1 MDAVKFIEG
10 LRRMIVSESNRTTM
24 YQMKEEK

>member
-10 LRRMIVSESNRTTM
+10 LKRMIASESNRTTM